1 MTRKTQWSDGSE
13 GNRQKVQRGKKMT
26 LDEIKKGESK
36 NVEFKV
42 QLPDD
47 SKKYVKTIVAY
58 ANTSGGRLLIGV
70 DDTTKDIVGVEPS
83 SVFQIMDKIA
93 NAVSDMCAPQIVPD
107 ITFQTVEGKCIVQV
121 EIYPGQNRPYY
132 IRSLGKEN
140 GTYIRVAGTSRPA
153 DEAVLKDLEYQG
165 AGKSFDEL
173 INVETD
179 YSEESALQLC
189 SDIRRYIAQSREIP
203 MGKVREITVVN
214 LENWGII
221 KKSGES
227 YLSTNAFILLTKNTF
242 RFAKIQCALF
252 KGENRAVFVDRRE
265 FDGPVYDQIEEAY
278 QFVLKHINLG
288 ATIDGIVRKD
298 RYELPP
304 ESIREAIINSV
315 CHRCY
320 LEHSCVQIAIYD
332 NRVEITS
339 PGMLYGGLTMEQAI
353 AGRSKIRN
361 VCIAEVFSRMGIIE
375 QWGTG
380 IQRMIQGCREY
391 GVREPEFIDMG
402 DAFRVNFYRSGTET
416 GIETKYTGTENTN
429 TGIQTKET
437 GTEKNQMSFLNTL
450 SETERKI
457 LEFIMEDSSITQ
469 KEIAQKMG
477 MSKNG
482 IRYAMDKL
490 KDRGILEREGATK
503 RGKWIINSLH

>member
-107 ITFQTVEGKCIVQV
+107 ITFQTIEGKCIVQV

-450 SETERKI
+450 SKTERKI